1 MTLTSISPETL
12 VTSFSSI
19 KEYVPLS
26 GRTLGVIM
34 SSVKVD
40 FVTMD
45 TRSPAVSAF
54 SPNVHF
60 AVGTGYPVIGT
71 RIARGLGTI
80 TSRPSLN
87 ALKSRVGA
95 TVSREANH
103 VESNLIWL
111 EDSDISKSYVGCND
125 AEITYSVDHL
135 PTQVQQCLK
144 GQTARL
150 HSQQVLYSC
159 IFFQISGLTSVE
171 II

>member
-12 VTSFSSI
+12 VTSFSNV

-26 GRTLGVIM
+26 GRTLGVTM

-54 SPNVHF
+54 SPKVHF

-87 ALKSRVGA
+87 ALRSRVGA
-95 TVSREANH
+95 TVTREAYH
-103 VESNLIWL
+103 VLKNFQRFRYIK
-111 EDSDISKSYVGCND
+111 DYVGCNGT
-125 AEITYSVDHL
+125 ESTYNVDHL
-135 PTQVQQCLK
+135 PTQAQRYLR
-144 GQTARL
+144 GQTGRP

-159 IFFQISGLTSVE
+159 ILFQISGLKSVE
-171 II
+171 CMST

>member
-26 GRTLGVIM
+26 GRTLGVTM

-45 TRSPAVSAF
+45 TRSPAVSSF
-54 SPNVHF
+54 SPKVHF

-80 TSRPSLN
+80 TSRTSLN
-87 ALKSRVGA
+87 ALRSRVGA
-95 TVSREANH
+95 TVSREAHRVKQFVKIQIYQRLCRVQWPGNH
-103 VESNLIWL
+103 LQWGSSANTGPTIFEG
-111 EDSDISKSYVGCND
+111 SDWPAAFSAS
-125 AEITYSVDHL
+125 TL
-135 PTQVQQCLK
+135 
-144 GQTARL
+144 
-150 HSQQVLYSC
+150 
-159 IFFQISGLTSVE
+159 
-171 II
+171 